1 MDKYTAQ
8 EMAFKHGYEK
18 GYADALA
25 FAKNELKPIK
35 ESAKE
40 CLQKCKELTNLSTEE
55 KHGHW
60 IIHKVGRQAAWAECS
75 ECLVCG
81 NSRWKRCPV
90 CEAKMDLPSITA
102 ETKDALKKMG
112 ENAHG
117 GKDG

>member
-1 MDKYTAQ
+1 MTMDKYTAT
-8 EMAFKHGYEK
+8 EMAYKHGYEK
-18 GYADALA
+18 GYEA
-25 FAKNELKPIK
+25 AK
-35 ESAKE
+35 A
-40 CLQKCKELTNLSTEE
+40 EE

-90 CEAKMDLPSITA
+90 CEAKMDMPSITA

-112 ENAHG
+112 EKAHG